1 MTESAEEPEHTGLL
15 TPSPADSPSARGPS
29 PRVADPGAA
38 AGPGA
43 PEERPA
49 GPREAFDALYRA
61 AAPGLVRQAYLLTGR
76 RFLALEAVERAFQ
89 QAWARW
95 PEVATDPDPAGWVR
109 ATAYD
114 YALSPWHRFR
124 RGVQEPPHPGP
135 DATDDPEDLDD
146 PADRTDP
153 GDSGSPADS
162 ADSGDR
168 ILRDALLELSP
179 IHRRTVLLYH
189 GVGLDLPDTAAETEA
204 STPAAGIRLLNA
216 HDELAARVPELAG
229 APPEERLAL
238 LEQRLG
244 ALEPPV
250 PLVPRAAAA
259 VRGDA
264 EHRSRRWT
272 QAVVGVT
279 AMIAVATSY
288 TLATAPT
295 RYEAPVA
302 PGVSVSGV
310 PPLSG
315 PQQLTEER
323 RQLHDKLRGD
333 PAAGPARLAPLT
345 G

>member
-15 TPSPADSPSARGPS
+15 TPPPADTPSDRGPS
-29 PRVADPGAA
+29 SRVAGPDAA
-38 AGPGA
+38 AEP
-43 PEERPA
+43 
-49 GPREAFDALYRA
+49 GPRGAFDALYRA
-61 AAPGLVRQAYLLTGR
+61 AAPGLVRQTYLLTGL

-109 ATAYD
+109 AAAYE

-124 RGVQEPPHPGP
+124 RGVQEAP
-135 DATDDPEDLDD
+135 DPDLDPDLDPDPGLDPAAADLTD
-146 PADRTDP
+146 PAD
-153 GDSGSPADS
+153 PADP
-162 ADSGDR
+162 ADR
-168 ILRDALLELSP
+168 ILRDALLDLSP
-179 IHRRTVLLYH
+179 THRRTVLLYH
-189 GVGLDLPDTAAETEA
+189 GAGLDLPDTAAETEA

-250 PLVPRAAAA
+250 PLVPRPPAA
-259 VRGDA
+259 VRRAA
-264 EHRSRRWT
+264 EHRTRRWT

-315 PQQLTEER
+315 PQQLTEENL
-323 RQLHDKLRGD
+323 QLHDKLRAD
-333 PAAGPARLAPLT
+333 PAAGPARLAPRAE
-345 G
+345 

>member
-1 MTESAEEPEHTGLL
+1 MTKSAEEPENADLL
-15 TPSPADSPSARGPS
+15 TPPPADTPSDRGRS
-29 PRVADPGAA
+29 PRVADPGAV
-38 AGPGA
+38 AGPGG
-43 PEERPA
+43 PGERPA
-49 GPREAFDALYRA
+49 GPRGAFDALYRA
-61 AAPGLVRQAYLLTGR
+61 AAPQLVREAYLLTGR

-109 ATAYD
+109 AAAYE

-124 RGVQEPPHPGP
+124 RGVQEPPDPGP
-135 DATDDPEDLDD
+135 DATDPADPEDPD
-146 PADRTDP
+146 
-153 GDSGSPADS
+153 
-162 ADSGDR
+162 DR

-189 GVGLDLPDTAAETEA
+189 GAGLDLPDTAAETEA

-250 PLVPRAAAA
+250 PLVPRAPAA

-279 AMIAVATSY
+279 AVLAVATSY

-323 RQLHDKLRGD
+323 RQLQDKLRAD
-333 PAAGPARLAPLT
+333 PAAGPARLAPRLE
-345 G
+345 